1 MSVKVIF
8 FDAVGTLIYLPK
20 GVGAHYS
27 QGARR
32 HGCEIP
38 ADVLQAAFVA
48 VYRKM
53 PPRPATR
60 SARPDDDKGWW
71 RELVDRVLDRCH
83 VGEDGVGPLDRGA
96 YFEDVY
102 AEFAMPEVWELFPE
116 TLETLDALR
125 PHFTLGII
133 SNFDG
138 RLRTILGHL
147 GIADRFQHI
156 VISSEAGSDKPD
168 PWIFHRALSLA
179 EVSAEEVLYIGDDP
193 VRDWQGGEALGLQT
207 FRLERPGNSLRDV
220 LPVVGLGKCQ
230 PRLCEAPMAQRGP
243 SSNVE

>member
-8 FDAVGTLIYLPK
+8 FDAVGTLLYLPK
-20 GVGAHYS
+20 GVGVHYS
-27 QGARR
+27 EGARR

-38 ADVLQAAFVA
+38 AADLQAAFVT
-48 VYRKM
+48 VFRKM

-60 SARPDDDKGWW
+60 AARPDDDKGWW
-71 RELVDRVLDRCH
+71 RELVGRVLDLCH
-83 VGEDGVGPLDRGA
+83 VGEGALDREA
-96 YFEDVY
+96 YFEEVY
-102 AEFAMPEVWELFPE
+102 TEFSMPGVWELFPE
-116 TLETLDALR
+116 TQEVLDALR

-138 RLRTILGHL
+138 RLRAILGHL

-156 VISSEAGSDKPD
+156 VISSEVGADKPD

-179 EVSAEEVLYIGDDP
+179 EVSAEEVLYVGDDP
-193 VRDWQGGEALGLQT
+193 LRDWRGGEALGLHT

-220 LPVVGLGKCQ
+220 LRVALGEK
-230 PRLCEAPMAQRGP
+230 
-243 SSNVE
+243 

>member
-8 FDAVGTLIYLPK
+8 FDAVGTLFFLPK
-20 GVGAHYS
+20 GVGVLYS
-27 QGARR
+27 EGARR

-38 ADVLQAAFVA
+38 AAALQEAFVA
-48 VYRKM
+48 IFRKM
-53 PPRPATR
+53 PPRPAIR
-60 SARPDDDKGWW
+60 AARPDDDKGWW
-71 RELVDRVLDRCH
+71 RELVARVLDRC
-83 VGEDGVGPLDRGA
+83 GIEGGALDRDA

-102 AEFAMPEVWELFPE
+102 AEFSRPGVWELFPE
-116 TLETLDALR
+116 TREILEALE

-138 RLRTILGHL
+138 RLRKILGHL

-156 VISSEAGSDKPD
+156 VISSEVGADKPD

-179 EVSAEEVLYIGDDP
+179 EVSAEEVLYAGDDP
-193 VRDWQGGEALGLQT
+193 VRDWQGEEALGWHT

-220 LPVVGLGKCQ
+220 LRVVGVGK
-230 PRLCEAPMAQRGP
+230 
-243 SSNVE
+243 